1 MNKIEKP
8 TAIAVQETKQKLINV
23 INESGLYI
31 TLIEMIMKE
40 LYTEVKHQSDIV
52 YQQELMRYQN
62 ALAEAQNQKEESK
75 KEEK

>member
-31 TLIEMIMKE
+31 TLIE
-40 LYTEVKHQSDIV
+40 
-52 YQQELMRYQN
+52 R
-62 ALAEAQNQKEESK
+62 
-75 KEEK
+75 

>member
-8 TAIAVQETKQKLINV
+8 TAIAVRETKQKLINV

-52 YQQELMRYQN
+52 YQQELIHYQN
-62 ALAEAQNQKEESK
+62 ALAEAQNQEEESK